1 MTKFLYA
8 AISPQ
13 IFVFP
18 AILPTEWTTT
28 VSRCSRMPWFVYLS
42 TKGSFSQRCSVFSLP
57 QGS

>member
-13 IFVFP
+13 IFIFA

-42 TKGSFSQRCSVFSLP
+42 TKGSFS
-57 QGS
+57 